1 MSAFRHPFYSV
12 PQSSVFSFCFRGCP
26 TGARKFFLT
35 ALLSVVAG
43 GVSAQTTNS
52 VTAPL
57 PLPDAGGSLLR
68 VMGSLALVLGLFLGG
83 VWLFKNWQRLA
94 LKGGRVPKLNVLE
107 SRSLGARQ
115 GVCVLGYDKQ
125 RFLIATSPAGVTL
138 LSHLP
143 DAETGETPAATE
155 TPAGPMP
162 FAQALAQ
169 VLKRK

>member
-1 MSAFRHPFYSV
+1 MNLV
-12 PQSSVFSFCFRGCP
+12 
-26 TGARKFFLT
+26 RKFSIATLVCG
-35 ALLSVVAG
+35 AAG
-43 GVSAQTTNS
+43 NLFAQSTNS

-94 LKGGRVPKLNVLE
+94 LKSGQQPKLNILE

-115 GVCVLGYDKQ
+115 GVCVVAYDKQ
-125 RFLIATSPAGVTL
+125 RFLVATSPAGVSL

-143 DAETGETPAATE
+143 DAEAGETEAAG

-162 FAQALAQ
+162 FAQALTQ

>member
-1 MSAFRHPFYSV
+1 V
-12 PQSSVFSFCFRGCP
+12 
-26 TGARKFFLT
+26 RKFFLIT
-35 ALLSVVAG
+35 LLCVVAG
-43 GVSAQTTNS
+43 GVFAQTTNS

-57 PLPDAGGSLLR
+57 PLPDTGGSLLR

-94 LKGGRVPKLNVLE
+94 LKGGQQPKLNVLE

-143 DAETGETPAATE
+143 DAETGETPTPTE
-155 TPAGPMP
+155 TPSGPMP
-162 FAQALAQ
+162 FAQALAN